1 MRRISKTAL
10 PIQQSRFPVQQRR
23 QQDEELNLFDLDTP
37 EKQPRYNGSTSQ
49 SHLNLVE
56 MPKYPSQQLRDRPQ
70 TSQQVNNNSRKRP
83 PFGLFSF
90 VVLVV
95 ASLQLIN
102 LGNHSL
108 GDSSHARIRRR
119 TTNVS
124 RYPRGQP
131 QTFYMDALSFE
142 PVLGRKVIDYNKS
155 EVTDVTQLYD
165 KRSSDDEALK
175 DTMEMKYFP
184 RHETRGDACVPMS
197 PWQSMSFPTC
207 NNLHEMGLVSSLE
220 DTSLRLLSSSGSWRD
235 AWRFKAWVPFNEKHN
250 ILDNVILKTIKFEH
264 TLQDRYFEHSR
275 VDALSMERLTSS
287 RYVMNIHGFCGM
299 SVVTERGIDDIIHFV
314 KHLSS
319 SRDKV
324 DLAWK
329 VAQSVASVHEIDG
342 MNTTVSLVHNDI
354 NDGNI
359 FIGRKNT
366 PLLNDFNIAVLMMKD
381 RNSNQSCSF
390 PGHYPNPQVSNVC
403 CELCVIVA

>member
-1 MRRISKTAL
+1 MRRTNKPQMRKESPPSSDI
-10 PIQQSRFPVQQRR
+10 PIQQYRPSQQAR
-23 QQDEELNLFDLDTP
+23 ETLELFDLDTP
-37 EKQPRYNGSTSQ
+37 EKQTYQ
-49 SHLNLVE
+49 
-56 MPKYPSQQLRDRPQ
+56 YPSQELRYQQEKNKSNRLPF
-70 TSQQVNNNSRKRP
+70 TS
-83 PFGLFSF
+83 FGLFSF
-90 VVLVV
+90 VVLAV
-95 ASLQLIN
+95 ASLHLVN
-102 LGNHSL
+102 LGNKSL
-108 GDSSHARIRRR
+108 VTTQHIRRR

-124 RYPRGQP
+124 SYHRGQP
-131 QTFYMDALSFE
+131 QTFFIGDSVDKDASSFE
-142 PVLGRKVIDYNKS
+142 PALGRKVIDYNKS
-155 EVTDVTQLYD
+155 VVTDATQLYD
-165 KRSSDDEALK
+165 KKSSGDEAIK

-184 RHETRGDACVPMS
+184 RHEIKGDTCVPMS

-250 ILDNVILKTIKFEH
+250 ILDNVILKTIKSGH

-275 VDALSMERLTSS
+275 VDALAMERLTSS
-287 RYVMNIHGFCGM
+287 RYVMNIYGFCGM
-299 SVVTERGIDDIIHFV
+299 SVVTERGTDDIIHFV

-319 SRDKV
+319 SRDRV

-381 RNSNQSCSF
+381 RNTNQSCSF
-390 PGHYPNPQVSNVC
+390 TGHYPNPQVCNVC
-403 CELCVIVA
+403 V